1 MHAYQPKG
9 KRSYSIR
16 LPEPATCLEALELRR
31 ARLNAGTGD
40 VGTDSLRAAPPASD
54 PSSWEAMADEE

>member
-31 ARLNAGTGD
+31 T
-40 VGTDSLRAAPPASD
+40 PPAT
-54 PSSWEAMADEE
+54 PPRSSAIPVPLLTSTPPPPQPPRPLPL